1 MSKFSPLLLALAI
14 VGCRNEPAD
23 IRPASVEGSEVAA
36 PAAAPASSS
45 PAAIGR
51 DETAAPTPEPTSA
64 PSASAAEGQPDGRVG
79 LEAAAEGQGAGS
91 PQPTTTQGE
100 GSAGGTPPADDALV
114 AGGGQGVTWQV
125 PASWPLAGGQT
136 EFRVAT
142 YTLPARSIAGAG
154 ECVVYRFPG
163 GGDPQANVQRW
174 LAQFAT
180 AEGERGATEAQQA
193 ERQIEGVNAWLVR
206 TTGTYITQDP
216 PMRGPEV
223 EREDYALFGAVL
235 VGPGDPV
242 FVKCTG
248 PEELLAQESP
258 AMLAFVDSMR
268 IAE

>member
-23 IRPASVEGSEVAA
+23 IRPAGIEGSEVAA

-51 DETAAPTPEPTSA
+51 NEAAASTPEPTSVDERPA
-64 PSASAAEGQPDGRVG
+64 NRAAMEGAVEDRDADALGEGGAAEARATDG
-79 LEAAAEGQGAGS
+79 
-91 PQPTTTQGE
+91 
-100 GSAGGTPPADDALV
+100 ALV
-114 AGGGQGVTWQV
+114 AGGGQGVTWQA
-125 PASWPLAGGQT
+125 PTSWPVAGGQT

-154 ECVVYRFPG
+154 ECVIYRFPG

-174 LAQFAT
+174 LAQFANE
-180 AEGERGATEAQQA
+180 EGERGATEAQQA

-223 EREDYALFGAVL
+223 ELEDYALFGAVL

-248 PEELLAQESP
+248 PEGLLAQEAP

-268 IAE
+268 ISE